1 MQGDGLQ
8 EEATVAGVLPHAIA
22 HLTYTRRNNI
32 QTGGRPQAGYAG
44 HSGQEGFFFFFL
56 PIISH
61 LTDKTVLVFYCP

>member
-44 HSGQEGFFFFFL
+44 HSGQEGFFFFPPHNF
-56 PIISH
+56 SS
-61 LTDKTVLVFYCP
+61 Y